1 MVVVDFADSECEASA
16 KSCYSARA
24 WSARVRKKG
33 EDEAKRYRRAGEN
46 ESSGIFK
53 TGAEKQMIIKKP
65 SFLSFHEAV
74 LFPALSACVI
84 LKTPV

>member
-1 MVVVDFADSECEASA
+1 MVFKETGKSGAESADHLPDSSGAGGNGRE
-16 KSCYSARA
+16 
-24 WSARVRKKG
+24 KG
-33 EDEAKRYRRAGEN
+33 KN
-46 ESSGIFK
+46 ETQRDGRPGAAESVGIFK